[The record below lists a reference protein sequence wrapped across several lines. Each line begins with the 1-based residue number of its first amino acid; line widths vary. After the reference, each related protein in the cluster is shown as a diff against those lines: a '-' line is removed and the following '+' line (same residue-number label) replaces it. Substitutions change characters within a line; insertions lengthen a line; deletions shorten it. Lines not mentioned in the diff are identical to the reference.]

1 MKLIISSELDK
12 AGENIRENLLEKY
25 PFEQLKNDYFYD
37 TNKEILLVR
46 IKSETIY
53 TDFPEKI
60 IQEEINEYG
69 LGYIDSIFFASRHKS
84 VAKIPTLTCHTP
96 GNFVKAEYGG
106 VDGQVSPSNPI
117 FQKIV
122 LNEILKLSKNID
134 ISFEVSLEATHHGP
148 LTGLPTTF
156 IEIGSDKTYWGIK
169 EAGEVIASAIYNS
182 LSYDQ
187 NKTPFRV
194 AAGIGG
200 GHYCPKF
207 TEIMINTDIAIGHV
221 IAKYNTPVNE
231 SILSELLLKSTDIDL
246 IILDWKGIK
255 ERSDLKDK
263 LTNRDIP
270 FVKASDIVKE

>member
-1 MKLIISSELDK
+1 MKLIVSSELDK

-46 IKSETIY
+46 IKNETIY
-53 TDFPEKI
+53 MDFPEKI
-60 IQEEINEYG
+60 IQEEINEFD
-69 LGYIDSIFFASRHKS
+69 LGRIDSIFFATRHKS
-84 VAKIPTLTCHTP
+84 VARIPTLTCHTP
-96 GNFVKAEYGG
+96 GNFGKAEYGG
-106 VDGQVSPSNPI
+106 ISGQVSPSNPI

-122 LNEILKLSKNID
+122 LNEIVRLSKNIE
-134 ISFEVSLEATHHGP
+134 IPFEVSLEATHHGP

-156 IEIGSDKTYWGIK
+156 IEIGSDETYWGIK

-182 LSYDQ
+182 ISYDK
-187 NKTPFRV
+187 NKSPFRI

-207 TEIMINTDIAIGHV
+207 TEIMLNTDIAIGHV
-221 IAKYNTPVNE
+221 IAKYNTPVTD
-231 SILSELLLKSTDIDL
+231 SILSEFLLKSSDADL

-263 LTNRDIP
+263 LINKNIS

>member
-96 GNFVKAEYGG
+96 GNFGKAEYGG

-246 IILDWKGIK
+246 INYFRL
-255 ERSDLKDK
+255 ERY
-263 LTNRDIP
+263 
-270 FVKASDIVKE
+270 

>member
-96 GNFVKAEYGG
+96 GNFGKAEYGG

-231 SILSELLLKSTDIDL
+231 SILSELLLKSTDINL

>member
-96 GNFVKAEYGG
+96 GNFGKAEYGG

>member
-1 MKLIISSELDK
+1 M
-12 AGENIRENLLEKY
+12 
-25 PFEQLKNDYFYD
+25 
-37 TNKEILLVR
+37 
-46 IKSETIY
+46 
-53 TDFPEKI
+53 
-60 IQEEINEYG
+60 
-69 LGYIDSIFFASRHKS
+69 
-84 VAKIPTLTCHTP
+84 AKIPTLTCHTP
-96 GNFVKAEYGG
+96 GNFGKAEYGG